1 MKIGIQYLWLCYTL
15 MMKLYYV
22 YILASRRYGTLYI
35 GVTSDLKRRVYEH
48 KEKLIDGFTK
58 EHGVDILVWYE
69 QTENVES
76 AIKKEKQ
83 LKAWKREWKVELIE
97 KNNLEWR
104 DIFYEI

>member
-1 MKIGIQYLWLCYTL
+1 M
-15 MMKLYYV
+15 YYI

-48 KEKLIDGFTK
+48 KEKMVDGFTK
-58 EHGVDILVWYE
+58 KYDVSMLVWYE
-69 QTENVES
+69 STENIES

-97 KNNLEWR
+97 KNNLEWN
-104 DIFYEI
+104 DLYNDL